1 MTRFAVVLLALLIG
15 GQAFGAVRATLD
27 APQTGVGEPVRLTLS
42 YDGQT
47 REQPDLTPL
56 QQDFDILSSS
66 RSNNMQIINGSVS
79 SHTEVQLMIAPKRT
93 GQLLVPQVTW
103 GGELSNPVTL
113 LVSAGTAPQRQNVFL
128 EEIVDTHEPYV
139 QAAVNVTV
147 RVYAGERLLQAG
159 LEFTGS
165 GDVLVQ
171 QAGADRN
178 RQLEKNG
185 QLYDVVE
192 RHYVLFPQKTGE
204 LRLPGAQ
211 LSGQVVVRLRPDRLT
226 NDPFADLFGAAG
238 MAAGTK
244 PIRIHGDDIVLNVK
258 PRPQG
263 TDARDWLPARRVTLT
278 EQWHPDGTD
287 IHVGDPITR
296 DLHLKAE
303 GLNAAQLPDVSALM
317 SLPPGVKAYPDQ
329 PKLDNAIQGDVIVG
343 TRDQSVAMIA
353 DHAGSV
359 ELPAVK
365 LAWSDTA
372 SNEAREVALP
382 ARTVRVLPAIGGA
395 PASAALPGGADAPAA
410 EADAIANTGAASAAA
425 TGNGRVRASSLRD
438 PWAWSTLA
446 FAVLW
451 IGTVIAWVVA
461 RLRARSTTVAAKKSR
476 GPKVAP
482 LTPAQARAQF
492 QAACRQDDPHAARH
506 ALLAWAEVAWPLAP
520 PTGLEALARLIG
532 DPRVEAL
539 LVELDRA
546 LYRGAPWN
554 GAPLAAAL
562 PQLPPKAEDAGGDGD
577 GGALAPLYR

>member
-1 MTRFAVVLLALLIG
+1 MKRVAMAFLALVLAA
-15 GQAFGAVRATLD
+15 QALGAVHATLD
-27 APQTGVGEPVRLTLS
+27 TPRVGAGDPVRLTLS

-79 SHTEVQLMIAPKRT
+79 SHTEVQLVIAPKRT
-93 GQLLVPQVTW
+93 GQLLVPQITW
-103 GGELSNPVTL
+103 GSELSNPVTL
-113 LVSAGTAPQRQNVFL
+113 IVSAGAAPQQQNVFL
-128 EEIVDTHEPYV
+128 ETIVETHEPYV
-139 QAAVNVTV
+139 QAGVNVTV

-171 QAGADRN
+171 QVGADRN

-204 LRLPGAQ
+204 IRLPGAQ
-211 LSGQVVVRLRPDRLT
+211 LSGQVVVRLRPDRPST
-226 NDPFADLFGAAG
+226 DPFADLFGAAG

-244 PIRIHGDDIVLNVK
+244 PLRIHGDDVVLNVR
-258 PRPQG
+258 PRPAG
-263 TDARDWLPARRVTLT
+263 MDARGWLPARRVTLT
-278 EQWHPDGTD
+278 EQWHPDGSD

-296 DLHLKAE
+296 DLHLRAE
-303 GLNAAQLPDVSALM
+303 GLNAAQLPDVAALM
-317 SLPPGVKAYPDQ
+317 SMPAGVKAYPDQ
-329 PKLDNAIQGDVIVG
+329 PKLDNAVQGDLVVA

-353 DHAGSV
+353 DRAGTV
-359 ELPAVK
+359 ELPAVR
-365 LAWSDTA
+365 LAWWDTA
-372 SNEAREVALP
+372 SNEAREVTLP
-382 ARTVRVLPAIGGA
+382 ARTIKVLPAVGGP
-395 PASAALPGGADAPAA
+395 PASAAAATNPAA
-410 EADAIANTGAASAAA
+410 AAADDSAGAVEPSSATVAGQARAAA
-425 TGNGRVRASSLRD
+425 TGLRD
-438 PWAWSTLA
+438 PWVWSTIG

-451 IGTVIAWVVA
+451 IGTLIAWAVT
-461 RLRARSTTVAAKKSR
+461 RARGAGGAVTKVRTAKVAA
-476 GPKVAP
+476 

-492 QAACRQDDPHAARH
+492 QAACREDDPQAARH
-506 ALLAWAEVAWPLAP
+506 ALLVWAQLAWPAAP
-520 PTGLEALARLIG
+520 PQGLETLAKLIE

-546 LYRGAPWN
+546 LYRGAPWH

-562 PQLPPKAEDAGGDGD
+562 SELPPKGATARGDGD
-577 GGALAPLYR
+577 GGGLAPLYR

>member
-1 MTRFAVVLLALLIG
+1 MTRFAVALMALLIAG
-15 GQAFGAVRATLD
+15 AASGAVRATLD

-66 RSNNMQIINGSVS
+66 RSNNMQIINGNVS
-79 SHTEVQLMIAPKRT
+79 SHTEVQLMIAPKRA

-113 LVSAGTAPQRQNVFL
+113 LVSAGAAPQRQNVFL

-159 LEFTGS
+159 LEFTGNS
-165 GDVLVQ
+165 DVLVQ
-171 QAGADRN
+171 QVGADRN

-192 RHYVLFPQKTGE
+192 RHYVLFPQKDGE
-204 LRLPGAQ
+204 IRLSGAQ

-226 NDPFADLFGAAG
+226 TDPFADLFGAAG

-244 PIRIHGDDIVLNVK
+244 PIRIHGDEVVLNVK

-278 EQWHPDGTD
+278 EQWHPDGAD

-317 SLPPGVKAYPDQ
+317 TMPPGVKAYPDQ
-329 PKLDNAIQGDVIVG
+329 PKLDNAVQGEVVVG

-353 DHAGSV
+353 DRAGTV

-365 LAWSDTA
+365 LAWWDTA
-372 SNEAREVALP
+372 SNEVREVTLP
-382 ARTVRVLPAIGGA
+382 ARTVKVLPAVGGA
-395 PASAALPGGADAPAA
+395 PASAAVSGAVDTAATDAEATANGGATPVAV
-410 EADAIANTGAASAAA
+410 TSGS
-425 TGNGRVRASSLRD
+425 RARAGSLRD
-438 PWAWSTLA
+438 PWLWSTLA

-451 IGTVIAWVVA
+451 IGTVMAWVVA
-461 RLRARSTTVAAKKSR
+461 RLRARGTTAVATKNRGAK
-476 GPKVAP
+476 VVP

-506 ALLAWAEVAWPLAP
+506 ALLAWAQVAWPLAP
-520 PTGLEALARLIG
+520 PTGLEALAKLVA

-562 PQLPPKAEDAGGDGD
+562 PQLPPKGDDADGDGD
-577 GGALAPLYR
+577 SGGLAPLYR